1 MDAVVI
7 SKDNW
12 TLLLDKVEEKAG
24 KKLPAYQCLA
34 NYYSVCIPSLITS
47 FTTSMWEMW
56 RVTDG
61 LAHET
66 YDSYMRVPAKI
77 VDAMR
82 TIRTEKDR
90 IERVQREA
98 ASESEALTQI
108 VNKGG
113 LRGKRHG

>member
-12 TLLLDKVEEKAG
+12 TVLLDKVEEKAG
-24 KKLPAYQCLA
+24 KQLPAYQCLA

-47 FTTSMWEMW
+47 FTTSMWEIW

-66 YDSYMRVPAKI
+66 YDSFMRVPARI

-82 TIRTEKDR
+82 TIRVEKDR
-90 IERVQREA
+90 IEQVQREA
-98 ASESEALTQI
+98 ASESEALAQI
-108 VNKGG
+108 ANKKVIGG
-113 LRGKRHG
+113 KQYG